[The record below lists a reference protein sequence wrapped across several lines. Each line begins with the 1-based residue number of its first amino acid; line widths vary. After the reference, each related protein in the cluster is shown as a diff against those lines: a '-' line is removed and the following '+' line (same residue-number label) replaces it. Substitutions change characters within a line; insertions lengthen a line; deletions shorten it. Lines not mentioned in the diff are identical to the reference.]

1 MEMPE
6 IAFPLS
12 FESRMRDTLGDRWP
26 AFAQAHGRPS
36 PASIRINPYKSA
48 VIRGDSSIPWATG
61 GRYLAERP
69 VFTLDPLFHAG
80 AYYVQEASSMF
91 LEQALRQSADLSAP
105 LTVLDLCAAP
115 GGKSTHLLSLLS
127 SESLLVSNEVIRSR
141 ASILSENIQKWGQ
154 TNVVVTNSDPEHIG
168 QFKELFDVIV
178 VDAPCSGEG
187 LFRKDADAMTEW
199 STDHVALCASRQR
212 RILSDIWPALKT
224 GGVLIYCTCTY
235 NPAENE
241 DNLNWLANERS
252 VSFFKL
258 TLPEDSGIEE
268 VTRGGATGY
277 RFYPH
282 QVKGEGFFLSVV
294 RKEPGETSAHTRPA
308 KPGKKAFAAPSK
320 KVEEKVGSWLKDREG
335 KMLVQFQDI
344 ILVIPERWKSLI
356 EILSERLHV
365 IHAGVSAGTIKH
377 DKVIPEHA
385 LAISSILDAN
395 IFQRV
400 EVSEADALKFLR
412 KEAVFFE
419 GFEKGYTLVCYQD
432 VPLGW
437 INMLDNRANNLYP
450 AEWRIRMR

>member
-1 MEMPE
+1 
-6 IAFPLS
+6 
-12 FESRMRDTLGDRWP
+12 
-26 AFAQAHGRPS
+26 
-36 PASIRINPYKSA
+36 
-48 VIRGDSSIPWATG
+48 
-61 GRYLAERP
+61 

-91 LEQALRQSADLSAP
+91 LELALRQSADLTAP

-127 SESLLVSNEVIRSR
+127 PDSLLVSNEVIRSR

-154 TNVVVTNSDPEHIG
+154 ANVVVTNSDPEHIG

-187 LFRKDADAMTEW
+187 LFRKDAGAMTEW

-212 RILSDIWPALKT
+212 RILSDVWPALKT

-241 DNLNWLANERS
+241 DNLNWLAGEQS
-252 VSFFKL
+252 VSFLKL
-258 TLPEDSGIEE
+258 TLPDNLGIEA
-268 VTRGGATGY
+268 VAQGGATGY

-294 RKEPGETSAHTRPA
+294 RKEPGEASVHTRLP
-308 KPGKKAFAAPSK
+308 KPGKKTFTAPPK
-320 KVEEKVGSWLKDREG
+320 KIEEKVWSWLTGREG
-335 KMLVQFQDI
+335 KSLVQFNDI
-344 ILVIPERWKSLI
+344 ILAFPERWKSLI
-356 EILSERLHV
+356 EMFSERLHV
-365 IHAGVSAGTIKH
+365 IHAGISIGTIKH

-385 LAISSILDAN
+385 LAISSVLDTNA
-395 IFQRV
+395 FQRV
-400 EVSEADALKFLR
+400 EVSEGDALKFLR
-412 KEAVFFE
+412 KEAIFFE
-419 GFEKGYTLVCYQD
+419 GLEKGYTLVCYQD

-437 INMLDNRANNLYP
+437 INMLENRANNLYP
-450 AEWRIRMR
+450 AEWRIRMK